1 MRRLTISVPLAALL
15 ALLAGAAYAAV
26 PPAPSGGKLEFRVLL
41 NEETKPLAL
50 AAIAEPETRAR
61 VSDIADYILGQVGA
75 VSVWRY
81 LIEADETPQAA
92 DLVAPYGHWADIH
105 GLRDV
110 GFYRLRRDRGARGD
124 DRPDA
129 LARLYYS
136 GGHDGALLAVMAD
149 QDTVTIAWAE
159 GQISLGP
166 LAAAWLG
173 LSGEQAAQPEAPSVE
188 AAMPALP
195 PDLPDDLLDIRLN
208 LSAEELGPLARDI
221 AARLEADPGA
231 VTADLAAM
239 LRKGARVVA
248 PVRGLTALVYSTP
261 DAASV
266 ERVVGPAKLYAQTKG
281 WAGLF
286 QYGEG
291 DQAAELYAKMGDDGG
306 ALVVGRRGDRSVLLL
321 TEGCPDLM
329 ALLAP

>member
-1 MRRLTISVPLAALL
+1 MRRLVVLCSLAATLSLL
-15 ALLAGAAYAAV
+15 GGAARAAT
-26 PPAPSGGKLEFRVLL
+26 PPAPSQGKLEFRVLL

-50 AAIAEPETRAR
+50 AAIAAPETRAR
-61 VSDIADYILGQVGA
+61 VSEIADYILGQVGA

-81 LIEADETPQAA
+81 LIEAEETPAA
-92 DLVAPYGHWADIH
+92 EDLVAPYGDWAETR

-110 GFYRLRRDRGARGD
+110 GFYRLRRG
-124 DRPDA
+124 PDA
-129 LARLYYS
+129 IARLYYS
-136 GGHDGALLAVMAD
+136 GGAEGALLAVMAD
-149 QDTVTIAWAE
+149 QGTVTIAWAE

-173 LSGEQAAQPEAPSVE
+173 LSGEQAPSAEVPSVE
-188 AAMPALP
+188 PRMPELP

-208 LSAEELGPLARDI
+208 LSADELGPLARDI
-221 AARLEADPGA
+221 SARLEGDPAA
-231 VTADLAAM
+231 VTADLATM

-248 PVRGLTALVYSTP
+248 PVRGLTALVFSTP
-261 DAASV
+261 DVASI

-291 DQAAELYAKMGDDGG
+291 DQTAELYAKMGDEGG
-306 ALVVGRRGDRSVLLL
+306 ALVVGRRGDRSVLLV